1 MVATTLEYFTEKYPD
16 LYSDL
21 KTQLDYI
28 YRWEKEKA
36 NEICLRQP
44 FGDSWKTMTWGE
56 AMQEARRMTA
66 ALQSMGFKAG
76 DHIAIVSKNCYHWI
90 LADLAI
96 MMGGYVSTPFYA
108 NLSSEQMAE
117 VLEKSDARAV
127 FVGKLDTWDNIDG
140 GIPKDFPI
148 IKFPHYS
155 GNAKVTRGKDWDE
168 LVKAHDPIE
177 GNPHPDIE
185 STWTILFTSGTT
197 GTPKGVVHTFKNAAL
212 IMRGE
217 EINDTLKT
225 FSTPDPTFFS
235 FLPLNHIAE
244 RTAVEIGAII
254 SGGSISFAESLDT
267 FAKNLQDTQPT
278 LFFAVPRIWT
288 KFNLGVLA
296 KMPQKKLNTFLKIPI
311 LSGLV
316 KKKIKKSLGL
326 SRATLIMTGASITPE
341 SLKQWYRSLGI
352 NLREVYGMTENFGG
366 FSLMPE
372 FGHKA
377 HTVGKPMTYC
387 EGKIHPETG
396 EIMMKLPWMMKGYYK
411 DDELTSKVLVDGWL
425 HTGDKGQMDDE
436 GYIKIIGRVKDA
448 FKTSKGKFVV
458 PTILEDKF
466 SENSNIEQICVAG
479 LGIPQPI
486 ALINLSE
493 IGMAEDKAAITQNL
507 TDQLAEVNKSLHGH
521 EVISTIVITEEGW
534 TPDNE
539 LLTPTLKIR
548 RGKIDEKYMDSY
560 GSWHADDAKVIW
572 A

>member
-36 NEICLRQP
+36 NDIFLRQP

-56 AMQEARRMTA
+56 AMKEARRMTA
-66 ALQSMGFKAG
+66 ALQSMGFKEG

-108 NLSSEQMAE
+108 NLSSEQMTE

-177 GNPHPDIE
+177 DNPTPDIE
-185 STWTILFTSGTT
+185 SIWTILFTSGTT

-254 SGGSISFAESLDT
+254 SGGTLSFAESLDT

-296 KMPQKKLNTFLKIPI
+296 KMPQKKLDTFLKIPI
-311 LSGLV
+311 LSGIV

-341 SLKQWYRSLGI
+341 SLKQWYRGLGI

-377 HTVGKPMTYC
+377 NTVGKPMTYC
-387 EGKIHPETG
+387 EGKIHPDTG

-411 DDELTSKVLVDGWL
+411 DDALTSKVLVDGWL
-425 HTGDKGQMDDE
+425 HTGDKGQMDEE

-486 ALINLSE
+486 ALVNLSE
-493 IGMAEDKAAITQNL
+493 IGLAEDKEAITQNL
-507 TDQLAEVNKSLHGH
+507 TDHLVEVNKSLHGH
-521 EVISTIVITEEGW
+521 EVISTIVINEEAW

-548 RGKIDEKYMDSY
+548 RGKIDEKYMESY
-560 GSWHADDAKVIW
+560 AQWHADDAKVIW

>member
-36 NEICLRQP
+36 NDIFLRQP

-56 AMQEARRMTA
+56 AMKEARRMTA
-66 ALQSMGFKAG
+66 ALQSMGFKEG

-108 NLSSEQMAE
+108 NLSSEQMTE

-177 GNPHPDIE
+177 GNPKPDIE

-244 RTAVEIGAII
+244 RTAVEIGGII

-387 EGKIHPETG
+387 EGKIHPDTG
-396 EIMMKLPWMMKGYYK
+396 EIMMKLPWMMQGYYK
-411 DDELTSKVLVDGWL
+411 DDGLTSKVLVDGWL
-425 HTGDKGQMDDE
+425 HTGDKGQMDEE

-486 ALINLSE
+486 ALVNLSE
-493 IGMAEDKAAITQNL
+493 IGLAEDQEAITQNL
-507 TDQLAEVNKSLHGH
+507 TEQLTEVNKSLHGH
-521 EVISTIVITEEGW
+521 EVISTIVINKEAW

-548 RGKIDEKYMDSY
+548 RGKLDEKYMESY
-560 GSWHADDAKVIW
+560 AQWHADDAKIIW